1 MFITFEGIE
10 GSGKST
16 QIRLL
21 HETLQAAGHQVLLT
35 REPGGCPV
43 ADRIRIILLDAANRE
58 MSPMTELMLY
68 AAARAQHLTEVIK
81 PALIAKK
88 IVLCDRFSDATRAY
102 QAFGRGLQ
110 RETVE
115 LLNRLACGDCAP
127 DLTVLLDC
135 DIKTGLGRA
144 RRRIEANSLGPRE
157 ERFELESMPFHQRV
171 RDGYLQLAAEEPERF
186 VVVAAEGTPQEIAMK
201 IQGQVIPRLEQL

>member
-68 AAARAQHLTEVIK
+68 AAHVPSI
-81 PALIAKK
+81 
-88 IVLCDRFSDATRAY
+88 
-102 QAFGRGLQ
+102 
-110 RETVE
+110 
-115 LLNRLACGDCAP
+115 
-127 DLTVLLDC
+127 
-135 DIKTGLGRA
+135 
-144 RRRIEANSLGPRE
+144 
-157 ERFELESMPFHQRV
+157 
-171 RDGYLQLAAEEPERF
+171 
-186 VVVAAEGTPQEIAMK
+186 
-201 IQGQVIPRLEQL
+201 